1 MENRSRILSSD
12 CTICTNKSLRT
23 LMLLTDGRVPELH
36 RRFEPAACELLRMCK
51 IRAAEERGWSMNRT
65 GYGQSVMLSTGTGF
79 EQTLAYSLG
88 FFSFFNIASD
98 FKESIIRFH
107 RRLMHENLPL
117 LSQFWM
123 ATKAIVSKFKMY
135 VLNLWESVRLF
146 AAMTCVILVFL
157 PPESWRQ
164 MRHLIWTQGIKCGVY
179 PLISTDFFAK

>member
-1 MENRSRILSSD
+1 MAEFLNFTADLSLLHVSFCACARS
-12 CTICTNKSLRT
+12 
-23 LMLLTDGRVPELH
+23 GQ
-36 RRFEPAACELLRMCK
+36 RRREVDRWTEPGTGKVWCCRLEPASNKHWLILK
-51 IRAAEERGWSMNRT
+51 
-65 GYGQSVMLSTGTGF
+65 V
-79 EQTLAYSLG
+79 

-146 AAMTCVILVFL
+146 AAMTCVKLVFL

-179 PLISTDFFAK
+179 PLISADFFAK